1 MTDVARDGYG
11 RPLIVPLGGGKPI
24 GYTRCTTYINCLSD
38 RFALEQWK
46 TRQTALGLATR
57 PDLISLLHAKRE
69 DKREINNIV
78 ERAIEASGGT
88 VARDIGTALH
98 GMTELVDAGYALDT
112 IPPDHRADID
122 AYLEATQDLKHTHIE
137 TLTVLDSHQ
146 IAGTPDRISTLP
158 TGQRVIFDLKTG
170 SDIKYSIPEIAMQLA
185 VYAHSQIYNVDTH
198 ERTQHNADKTIGIIA
213 HLPAGSAKCELIEV
227 DLVAGWEAVQ
237 LAKEVRQWRNRKG
250 LSKPYVPR
258 TITPEPVTAI
268 NHNHII
274 ELINACDYI
283 EALEAVYELHIAEWN
298 NELTACA
305 AERKR
310 QLSA

>member
-1 MTDVARDGYG
+1 
-11 RPLIVPLGGGKPI
+11 
-24 GYTRCTTYINCLSD
+24 
-38 RFALEQWK
+38 
-46 TRQTALGLATR
+46 
-57 PDLISLLHAKRE
+57 
-69 DKREINNIV
+69 
-78 ERAIEASGGT
+78 
-88 VARDIGTALH
+88 
-98 GMTELVDAGYALDT
+98 
-112 IPPDHRADID
+112 
-122 AYLEATQDLKHTHIE
+122 
-137 TLTVLDSHQ
+137 
-146 IAGTPDRISTLP
+146 
-158 TGQRVIFDLKTG
+158 
-170 SDIKYSIPEIAMQLA
+170 
-185 VYAHSQIYNVDTH
+185 VDTH